1 MSSWFDTIIQK
12 VTPSTN
18 KPIIVIDSQK
28 YLEIPEIQERLK
40 QEDFNLIFAEPDIQV
55 RMKYELEVKEQTKT
69 ILDIKGKYSLIDDMK
84 ESAFVIELKPKEIF
98 RNFDENAI
106 LGLNYNELCKLDNL
120 QVFKELTFEE
130 TKQIVDEQIKKT
142 TNQDLIKEINSQLN
156 DLEKTNFDIQD
167 EKQWFGLSKKI
178 GITGELVFKYKD
190 QSIEDRFL
198 SVINQLNN
206 KFQIFIDS
214 KYDSLFTR
222 SGIKYPYTL
231 DKVQEYIAANSKNSK
246 IAFIVID
253 GMNYWQWNLLKQNL
267 ENEKLNIEELTTL
280 SWIPSITAWARQS
293 IFAGKK
299 PELSIDNRTEG
310 DLFTKYWI
318 EKQNKMPYQVYYEN
332 LKNGKDITI
341 PSANITVAGF
351 AINVLD
357 ELMHGTI
364 LGYEQLYLNT
374 KHWIDKSDICKSIKS
389 LKDSGFDIY
398 ISTDHGNIEAE
409 QNLKLTAGQKQLMHS
424 RSKRFIQFDTE
435 EQAVSY
441 IAEHKDYQLG
451 KKNKSV
457 YFKDTNGFGTS
468 NEKVIT
474 HGGSHILEL
483 LIPVGVIK

>member
-1 MSSWFDTIIQK
+1 MSSWFDKIIQK

-55 RMKYELEVKEQTKT
+55 RMKYELEVKDQTKT

-222 SGIKYPYTL
+222 SGLKYPYTL

-267 ENEKLNIEELTTL
+267 ENEK
-280 SWIPSITAWARQS
+280 
-293 IFAGKK
+293 
-299 PELSIDNRTEG
+299 
-310 DLFTKYWI
+310 
-318 EKQNKMPYQVYYEN
+318 
-332 LKNGKDITI
+332 
-341 PSANITVAGF
+341 
-351 AINVLD
+351 
-357 ELMHGTI
+357 
-364 LGYEQLYLNT
+364 
-374 KHWIDKSDICKSIKS
+374 
-389 LKDSGFDIY
+389 
-398 ISTDHGNIEAE
+398 
-409 QNLKLTAGQKQLMHS
+409 
-424 RSKRFIQFDTE
+424 
-435 EQAVSY
+435 
-441 IAEHKDYQLG
+441 
-451 KKNKSV
+451 
-457 YFKDTNGFGTS
+457 
-468 NEKVIT
+468 
-474 HGGSHILEL
+474 
-483 LIPVGVIK
+483 